1 MKILKF
7 KNKQKFK
14 YSRKIIIKDLI
25 LLISVGIHQFEKLKK
40 QKVKFNIE
48 ITTDPNLK
56 PDIKSIINYESV
68 INDVKKLTKKTH
80 FELLESLS
88 ESIFD
93 EIFKNKKLKK
103 IKLKIEKLEIIKKQN
118 RWNRGSKNKN
128 IIDILKKGKKIIKDK
143 ISFIPKNPG
152 VYKMLSSTGE
162 ILYIGKAKNIPNRL
176 KSYVTDS
183 NLPIRTE
190 RMLSLTHNLET
201 TTTNNESE
209 ALLLEASLI
218 KKHKPRYNILLRD
231 DKSFPI
237 SILAIKT
244 NGPINKAR
252 GKKSR
257 SGYYFGPFASIGS
270 AIGQ

>member
-93 EIFKNKKLKK
+93 EIFKNKKIRR
-103 IKLKIEKLEIIKKQN
+103 IKLKIEKLEIIKETKSV
-118 RWNRGSKNKN
+118 GIEVAKT
-128 IIDILKKGKKIIKDK
+128 KI
-143 ISFIPKNPG
+143 
-152 VYKMLSSTGE
+152 
-162 ILYIGKAKNIPNRL
+162 
-176 KSYVTDS
+176 
-183 NLPIRTE
+183 
-190 RMLSLTHNLET
+190 
-201 TTTNNESE
+201 
-209 ALLLEASLI
+209 
-218 KKHKPRYNILLRD
+218 
-231 DKSFPI
+231 
-237 SILAIKT
+237 
-244 NGPINKAR
+244 
-252 GKKSR
+252 
-257 SGYYFGPFASIGS
+257 
-270 AIGQ
+270 